1 MSTCAVLQESMA
13 NRDLVTNVLLT
24 EIETLVEPLRRLDE
38 RTRASI
44 MVLVGLAELVAAHER
59 PRAGADDDVAAA
71 FDRSLVPMHGDAVG
85 LLAQLRRTRRGG
97 GVEVPGSP
105 LDALMDVLRCLG
117 LPAPVPYERRR
128 AVRSLTDLPPCLCDG
143 PAQRPM

>member
-1 MSTCAVLQESMA
+1 MSTCAILQESMA
-13 NRDLVTNVLLT
+13 NRDLVTSVLLT
-24 EIETLVEPLRRLDE
+24 EIQTLVEPLRRLDE

-44 MVLVGLAELVAAHER
+44 MVLVGLAELVTAHQRPNAA
-59 PRAGADDDVAAA
+59 ADDGLAAA
-71 FDRSLVPMHGDAVG
+71 FDRNLVPMHRDAVR
-85 LLAQLRRTRRGG
+85 LLADLRAARRGG
-97 GVEVPGSP
+97 EGADSP

-128 AVRSLTDLPPCLCDG
+128 KLRSLTDLPPCLCDG

>member
-1 MSTCAVLQESMA
+1 MSTCAILQETIA

-24 EIETLVEPLRRLDE
+24 EIQTLVEPLRRLDE

-44 MVLVGLAELVAAHER
+44 MVLVGLAELVTAHER
-59 PRAGADDDVAAA
+59 PRPGGHESLAPEFA
-71 FDRSLVPMHGDAVG
+71 RSLLPMHGEAVR
-85 LLAQLRRTRRGG
+85 LLTQLRTTRRGDAG
-97 GVEVPGSP
+97 QAASSP

-128 AVRSLTDLPPCLCDG
+128 TVRSLTDLPPCLCDAA
-143 PAQRPM
+143 AQRPR